1 MGKDTYSLFE
11 VLEVA
16 KIHPFYNGNV
26 EYPPGADTIHGVLER
41 AAADHKEPNLDA
53 FPLLQK
59 EDLYEVIKRLTNDL
73 NPQNH
78 YRHSAYISTTGGG
91 SGGLPLMFATDSKE
105 NRTQRKVFGTLMRTC
120 GMVESQDWVLTMHTS
135 GYLYRSLD
143 LISELLENA
152 GASVLCA
159 GSRMTPAEVVRALVN
174 YHANVLTGDSSQII
188 QIMHHISTV
197 PSIERKQIT
206 INKVIYTSEPLTE
219 VQRTHILTVL
229 GPVQIFSVLGSAEAG
244 PYGLS
249 NPKLTGEHTPP
260 GTRDFIVDT
269 RMVHFE
275 ILDPSVLDDGP
286 TRTTSM
292 PETESGIIVMTS
304 LQRLRNPLVRYITG
318 DIGSLHPM
326 PEAAIGAIPDAEWP
340 HFRVLRLMGRD
351 RRFSFK
357 WYGEHFEFQNITS
370 LMQTANLGILQ
381 WQVILDC
388 LDSTPQATLEV
399 RLLRAASEHVI
410 PKEELVHLVEEFFY
424 VFPENKSLFSITFL
438 ESLEGFERS
447 STGNK
452 VMNFVDRFN

>member
-1 MGKDTYSLFE
+1 MGNNTYSVSE

-16 KIHPFYNGNV
+16 KIHPFYDRNV
-26 EYPPGADTIHGVLER
+26 EYPPSPDTIQRILER

-59 EDLYEVIKRLTNDL
+59 EACKYGVIKRLTDDL
-73 NPQNH
+73 SSQNH

-91 SGGLPLMFATDSKE
+91 SGGLPLMFATDNKE
-105 NRTQRKVFGTLMRTC
+105 NRTQRQIFGTMMKTC
-120 GMVESQDWVLTMHTS
+120 GIVESQDWVLTMHTS

-143 LISELLENA
+143 LMSELLENA

-174 YHANVLTGDSSQII
+174 YMPI
-188 QIMHHISTV
+188 
-197 PSIERKQIT
+197 IERKQI
-206 INKVIYTSEPLTE
+206 ILNKVIYTSEPLTE
-219 VQRTHILTVL
+219 VQRTHILTIL

-260 GTRDFIVDT
+260 GTRDFIIDT
-269 RMVHFE
+269 RMVHIE
-275 ILDPSVLDDGP
+275 ILDPSVLDNAT
-286 TRTTSM
+286 TRRTPM

-304 LQRLRNPLVRYITG
+304 LQRLRNPLLRYITG

-326 PEAAIGAIPDAEWP
+326 PETAIGAIPDVEWP
-340 HFRVLRLMGRD
+340 HFRVLRLRGRD

-357 WYGEHFEFQNITS
+357 WYGEHFEFRNITS

-388 LDSTPQATLEV
+388 LDVAPQATLEV
-399 RLLRAASEHVI
+399 RLLRAAASEHVI
-410 PKEELVHLVEEFFY
+410 PKQELVDLVEGFFY
-424 VFPENKSLFSITFL
+424 VFPENRSLFSITFF
-438 ESLEGFERS
+438 ESLEGFEKS

-452 VMNFVDRFN
+452 VMNFVIDLISNFL